1 MFKLRNN
8 DVRHFLDAS
17 LSLKDNLSLIDEQ
30 IRIERIGFL
39 LEISELRK
47 LLKEVNPDGD
57 TDVCSWAQRA
67 DEIYERLF
75 FYQQGYCSRVKLNH
89 HLFMPYSYRR
99 TIRTL
104 FS

>member
-8 DVRHFLDAS
+8 YVAHFLDAT
-17 LSLKDNLSLIDEQ
+17 LPLKDNVSLIDEQ

-39 LEISELRK
+39 LEIRELRER
-47 LLKEVNPDGD
+47 LQEVNPDGNG
-57 TDVCSWAQRA
+57 DVRSWEQRA

-75 FYQQGYCSRVKLNH
+75 FYQKGYCSRVKRNH
-89 HLFMPYSYRR
+89 GMFMPYSYRR
-99 TIRTL
+99 AIRTL